1 MVGYSVVFLCCILA
15 NAVLLEA
22 LLESASNDLNVKVES
37 VTEAPAASVGC
48 FLAMYLVPACAP
60 LLLFGYLFWFFV
72 LLNDHSFLT

>member
-1 MVGYSVVFLCCILA
+1 MVGYGIIFLCCILA
-15 NAVLLEA
+15 NAVLLDA
-22 LLESASNDLNVKVES
+22 LLKSTSDDPNVKVES

-60 LLLFGYLFWFFV
+60 LLLFGYLVWFFV